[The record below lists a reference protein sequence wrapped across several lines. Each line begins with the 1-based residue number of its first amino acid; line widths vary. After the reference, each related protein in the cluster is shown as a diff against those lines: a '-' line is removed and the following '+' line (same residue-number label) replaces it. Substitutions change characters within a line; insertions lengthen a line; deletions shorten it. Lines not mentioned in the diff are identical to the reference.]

1 MAHVSKIG
9 TSRPNWRVL
18 LAEDDLPLRR
28 DAAPASCV
36 APKCAVPAPISGL
49 QSIVVIRKLTGVRIA
64 RELTPHNVIDHRHH
78 AVVTQTPEVIGCD
91 QYVRKG
97 LCPISHLRH
106 SRGGPHPSA
115 NISVSM
121 RTAPASASVG
131 SWSRAPLFARCRR
144 AACSSGFGSGRD
156 IGLLQ
161 RRSTDGGYT
170 DVELNAANR
179 FHAILEAK
187 RFWTL
192 PGETQL
198 RRYHTKIV
206 AAHSRASERC
216 RCHSYCGTDCR
227 RR

>member
-91 QYVRKG
+91 QYVRKAYALYPICDIRG
-97 LCPISHLRH
+97 EVPTQAPISR
-106 SRGGPHPSA
+106 SR
-115 NISVSM
+115 
-121 RTAPASASVG
+121 
-131 SWSRAPLFARCRR
+131 
-144 AACSSGFGSGRD
+144 
-156 IGLLQ
+156 
-161 RRSTDGGYT
+161 
-170 DVELNAANR
+170 
-179 FHAILEAK
+179 
-187 RFWTL
+187 
-192 PGETQL
+192 
-198 RRYHTKIV
+198 
-206 AAHSRASERC
+206 
-216 RCHSYCGTDCR
+216 
-227 RR
+227 